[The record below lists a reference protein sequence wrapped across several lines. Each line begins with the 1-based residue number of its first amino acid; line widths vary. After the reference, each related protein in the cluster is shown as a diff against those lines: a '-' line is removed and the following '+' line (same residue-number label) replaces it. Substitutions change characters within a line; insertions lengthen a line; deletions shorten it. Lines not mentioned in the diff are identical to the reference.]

1 MGDKS
6 FDSQLAQAGLST
18 FAKSVRKPSMGS
30 SDVPLDE
37 DMIIFGCLSSTA
49 LTCWFDGLMRQSSPL
64 IGLTIVSC
72 CCRYF
77 SDDSAMTDVVDVL
90 ANDGSQYAV
99 CLRR

>member
-1 MGDKS
+1 MAWPISNREKNMGDKS

-49 LTCWFDGLMRQSSPL
+49 LTCW
-64 IGLTIVSC
+64 
-72 CCRYF
+72 YF